1 MNLFL
6 FLSIVLA
13 FTLFFGRFIQKIRV
27 PWVFSALFLGLI
39 LSLKNP
45 FIEITSSSTFSF
57 LSDLGMYFLL
67 FIIGLELNIKEIRR
81 QGKLILKLSFSLVIA
96 ESILGSL
103 FIHYVFNIPWG
114 MSILVASSFAT
125 VGEAIL
131 IPILDEFKIIK
142 TKFGQTIL
150 GVGTLDDIV
159 ELITIIIASIYL
171 ESSKGYSYI
180 SIFKNFFFLSLLF
193 LIPLFLQIFQS
204 KVHHLKFKKI
214 SPLFLFGLITLFAFI
229 GIGNL
234 VESTALGA
242 IFAGIALKNLLSDN
256 KLLKFESVLRA
267 IAYGFFVPIFFLH
280 VGIGVNMK
288 YLLSAPLLIL
298 IVLFITNLTKI
309 LTSYLIAKSN
319 LGTKKSI
326 LLGVGLSAKFSTSIV
341 IITILYNQD
350 VIPLELYSIL
360 IGAMIVS
367 QFIIPVLFSV
377 FLKKWNLKFKKNRIN
392 KN

>member
-6 FLSIVLA
+6 FLSIALA

-142 TKFGQTIL
+142 TKIET
-150 GVGTLDDIV
+150 
-159 ELITIIIASIYL
+159 
-171 ESSKGYSYI
+171 
-180 SIFKNFFFLSLLF
+180 
-193 LIPLFLQIFQS
+193 
-204 KVHHLKFKKI
+204 
-214 SPLFLFGLITLFAFI
+214 
-229 GIGNL
+229 
-234 VESTALGA
+234 
-242 IFAGIALKNLLSDN
+242 N
-256 KLLKFESVLRA
+256 K
-267 IAYGFFVPIFFLH
+267 
-280 VGIGVNMK
+280 
-288 YLLSAPLLIL
+288 
-298 IVLFITNLTKI
+298 T
-309 LTSYLIAKSN
+309 
-319 LGTKKSI
+319 
-326 LLGVGLSAKFSTSIV
+326 
-341 IITILYNQD
+341 
-350 VIPLELYSIL
+350 
-360 IGAMIVS
+360 
-367 QFIIPVLFSV
+367 
-377 FLKKWNLKFKKNRIN
+377 
-392 KN
+392 